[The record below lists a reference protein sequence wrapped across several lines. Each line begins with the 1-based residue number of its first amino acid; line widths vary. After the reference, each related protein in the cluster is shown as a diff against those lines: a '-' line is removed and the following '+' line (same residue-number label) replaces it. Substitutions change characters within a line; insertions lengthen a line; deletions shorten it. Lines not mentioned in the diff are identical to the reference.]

1 MLQICPTQIGA
12 LQVGAPQIGSLQIGM
27 REISVRPDLY
37 SVDNHDSK
45 LLERTTRFE
54 LATLTLAR

>member
-1 MLQICPTQIGA
+1 LTHENETNP
-12 LQVGAPQIGSLQIGM
+12 
-27 REISVRPDLY
+27 RPLE
-37 SVDNHDSK
+37 